1 MGARLF
7 STDDLH
13 FLDKIGDGEYGPL
26 YRAEAHGWSGPSRSR
41 IVIAKLLDPEASEVV
56 RQKYTAEAN
65 QLSRLNHKNSV
76 GLLAICAD
84 KQPECLLLDA
94 GRQRDLLQYILNKKK
109 EIFGLG
115 HLSPD
120 TLQSSDDLLDLLH
133 YSGDICSGMT
143 YLTFKR
149 IVHKDL
155 GLRNCIVGY
164 DGTVKVAMY
173 GLGHLWYPEAYY
185 EVDKALLAIR
195 WLSSEAISKNE
206 FTTAG
211 DVWSYGVTLWELFMY
226 GEMPLFE
233 HSNEEVLELV
243 KSGQLVLEKPLL
255 CSEAVYGVLASCCVN
270 DPSKRPK
277 FESLHYQMQELIA
290 DAHVE

>member
-13 FLDKIGDGEYGPL
+13 FLDKIGDGEYGPI

-41 IVIAKLLDPEASEVV
+41 IVIAKLLDPEADEKV
-56 RQKYTAEAN
+56 RKRYKFEAGR
-65 QLSRLNHKNSV
+65 LSMLNHKNSV

-94 GRQRDLLQYILNKKK
+94 GRQRDMLQYILKKKK

-133 YSGDICSGMT
+133 YAGDICSGMT
-143 YLTFKR
+143 YLAFKK
-149 IVHKDL
+149 IVHNDL

-173 GLGHLWYPEAYY
+173 GVGHLWYPESYY
-185 EVDKALLAIR
+185 EVDGKLLAIR
-195 WLSSEAISKNE
+195 WLSPEAITKKE

-226 GEMPLFE
+226 GEMPFFE
-233 HSNEEVLELV
+233 HSNEDVIELV
-243 KSGQLVLEKPLL
+243 GSEQLVLERPLL
-255 CSEAVYGVLASCCVN
+255 CREGVYNVLESCCVS
-270 DPSKRPK
+270 DESKRPK
-277 FESLHYQMQELIA
+277 FETLHYQMQELIA